1 MGESIEISDELAA
14 VVYTLT
20 DREQSVLR
28 ALLERSG
35 KMTQAEIRYETDI
48 SKSSLSG
55 ILTSMEKRKIIT
67 KKEFGKT
74 NDIEISERFLPKK
87 ERL

>member
-1 MGESIEISDELAA
+1 
-14 VVYTLT
+14 
-20 DREQSVLR
+20 
-28 ALLERSG
+28 
-35 KMTQAEIRYETDI
+35 
-48 SKSSLSG
+48 
-55 ILTSMEKRKIIT
+55 MEKRKIIT